1 MLSLI
6 NASSPK
12 AFLRNMLSSCFFS
25 SDNDIIGAGPQNEKC
40 TFPFAK
46 MKRKF
51 SEIVSSPLR
60 AFSHLTGGRCISVS
74 VCINVH
80 NVNCN
85 LSTMDV
91 IIIVIVV
98 IIIIQADLFNCTPS
112 LNLLS
117 VGP

>member
-1 MLSLI
+1 MENAFSHQHLLSQGFS
-6 NASSPK
+6 AQFAVKP
-12 AFLRNMLSSCFFS
+12 FFS

-40 TFPFAK
+40 TFSFATI
-46 MKRKF
+46 KRKF

-60 AFSHLTGGRCISVS
+60 AFSHLTAGRCISVS
-74 VCINVH
+74 GCINVH

-91 IIIVIVV
+91 III
-98 IIIIQADLFNCTPS
+98 IIIIILIITIFSPAP
-112 LNLLS
+112 S

>member
-6 NASSPK
+6 NTSSPK
-12 AFLRNMLSSCFFS
+12 AFLRNSLSSCFFS
-25 SDNDIIGAGPQNEKC
+25 SDNDIVGAGPQNEKC
-40 TFPFAK
+40 TFSFAT

-60 AFSHLTGGRCISVS
+60 AFSHLTAGRCISVS
-74 VCINVH
+74 GCINVH

-91 IIIVIVV
+91 IIIVIVA
-98 IIIIQADLFNCTPS
+98 IIIIQGDLFSYSPS
-112 LNLLS
+112 
-117 VGP
+117 PEFA